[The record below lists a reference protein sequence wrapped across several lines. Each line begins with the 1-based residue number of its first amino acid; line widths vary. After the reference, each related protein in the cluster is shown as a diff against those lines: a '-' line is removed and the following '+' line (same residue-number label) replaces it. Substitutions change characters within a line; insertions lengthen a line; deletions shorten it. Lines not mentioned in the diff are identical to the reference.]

1 MIDYVPFNQ
10 QEFYRWVSDL
20 GDRTYR
26 LNYQLDSN
34 STVVDAGGYLG
45 EWADNINAFYGS
57 TVYVFEPLSD
67 LYNGIKSKFSNNPKI
82 VPYKCAIG
90 NKNCELTISVDT
102 DSSSVF
108 NQESD
113 KKETIQ
119 CIDVKNFLEDNNINV
134 IDLFKI
140 NIEGGEYDLL
150 ERLIELEVVSK
161 IKNFQIQFHRF
172 IPDCDLRRKN
182 IQSVLSK
189 THEQNW
195 NYEWIWE
202 NWKLKD

>member
-1 MIDYVPFNQ
+1 MIDYVPFNE

-34 STVVDAGGYLG
+34 SIVVDAGGYLG

-67 LYNGIKSKFSNNPKI
+67 LYNGIKSKFSNNPNI
-82 VPYKCAIG
+82 IPYKCAIG

-108 NQESD
+108 NEESD

-119 CIDVKNFLEDNNINV
+119 CIDVKTFLEDNNIDT

-150 ERLIELEVVSK
+150 ERLIELDIVSK

-172 IPDCDLRRKN
+172 IPDCDMRRRN